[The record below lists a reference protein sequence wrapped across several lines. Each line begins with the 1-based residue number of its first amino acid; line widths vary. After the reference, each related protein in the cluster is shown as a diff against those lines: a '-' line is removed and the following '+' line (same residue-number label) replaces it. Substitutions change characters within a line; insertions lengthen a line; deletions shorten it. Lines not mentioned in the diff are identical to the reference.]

1 MDKCLCP
8 KTGNS
13 HFHLME
19 FELIKRNLICVNA
32 LERATLISTLG
43 RASKNESKQN
53 CVNALRR
60 ATLISTEEIAEIVN
74 QALCQCP
81 KTGNSHFHKTCGN
94 KEVAE
99 RGCVNALRRATLI
112 STNPSGI
119 FNGAKNCV
127 NALRRATLIST
138 VVRVHLS
145 PFWLSVSMP

>member
-81 KTGNSHFHKTCGN
+81 KTGNSHFHKSIWHFQWSEKLCQCPKTGN
-94 KEVAE
+94 SHFHGGSSPLKPILAF
-99 RGCVNALRRATLI
+99 CVNALRRATLI
-112 STNPSGI
+112 ST
-119 FNGAKNCV
+119 
-127 NALRRATLIST
+127 
-138 VVRVHLS
+138 
-145 PFWLSVSMP
+145 